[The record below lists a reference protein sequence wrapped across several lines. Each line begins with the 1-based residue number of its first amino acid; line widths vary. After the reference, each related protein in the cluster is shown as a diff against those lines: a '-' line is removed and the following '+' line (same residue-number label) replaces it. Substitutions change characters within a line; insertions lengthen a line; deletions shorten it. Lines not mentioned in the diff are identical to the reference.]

1 MAPAQAALALAFSF
15 AAGATLD
22 VPAGGDLAAA
32 LARARAG
39 DVVRLGPG
47 THRGSLGR
55 AAGISIE
62 GAGADR
68 TLVLAPEGE
77 DGLVAPGKAALRGL
91 SIRAGR
97 GRSALKVLGGAVRL
111 DDVALSG
118 GSCGAFVDGGS
129 LTGRGVDLAGEY
141 GLLVRDGRV
150 GLDGGTA
157 RGTGAAVGLLGGDVA
172 LRRYDVL
179 GPGREAGIS
188 VSRGSA
194 SLEAVT
200 IRSPGPSGIAVS
212 GGGRVEGVAV
222 TVAGA
227 VESGGALGDCAQ
239 VIRGSLR
246 LSGATL
252 VGCAGAALEASGG
265 EISLRGVDAAGGAAG
280 GVVLLDGA
288 TAVLEG
294 NIVAGRGPGLV
305 AASGARATAI
315 ANRWWTDPAMWVDCA
330 SGARV
335 RLGRGEALREPCA
348 APH

>member
-1 MAPAQAALALAFSF
+1 MAMAQAALALAFASF
-15 AAGATLD
+15 TGATLD

-32 LARARAG
+32 LARARGG

-77 DGLVAPGKAALRGL
+77 DGLVAAGEAALRGVSL
-91 SIRAGR
+91 RAGP

-118 GSCGAFVDGGS
+118 GSCGAFVDGGA
-129 LTGRGVDLAGEY
+129 LTGRGVELAGEY
-141 GLLVRDGRV
+141 GLLVRAGRV
-150 GLDGGTA
+150 VLDGGTA
-157 RGTGAAVGLLGGDVA
+157 RGASAAVGLLGGDVA
-172 LRRYDVL
+172 IRRFAVL
-179 GPGREAGIS
+179 GPAREAGIS

-200 IRSPGPSGIAVS
+200 IRAPGPSGIAVS
-212 GGGRVEGVAV
+212 GGGRLEGVAV

-227 VESGGALGDCAQ
+227 AEAGGILGDC
-239 VIRGSLR
+239 VLVMRGALR

-252 VGCAGAALEASGG
+252 VGCAGAAVESSGG
-265 EISLRGVDAAGGAAG
+265 EISLRGVDAEGGAAG
-280 GVVLLDGA
+280 GVVLMDGA
-288 TAVLEG
+288 TADLEG
-294 NIVAGRGPGLV
+294 NVVAGRGPGLV
-305 AASGARATAI
+305 VVSGARATAV
-315 ANRWWTDPAMWVDCA
+315 ANRWWTDPGMWVDCA

-335 RLGRGEALREPCA
+335 RLGRGEVLREPCA
-348 APH
+348 APR